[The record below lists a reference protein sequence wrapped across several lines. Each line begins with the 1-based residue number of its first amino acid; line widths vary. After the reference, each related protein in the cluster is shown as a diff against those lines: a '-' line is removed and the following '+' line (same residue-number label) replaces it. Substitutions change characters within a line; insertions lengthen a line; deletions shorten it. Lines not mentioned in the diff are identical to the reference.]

1 MKDLMGMTG
10 RLTLVL
16 RDGDGTVVLEQVQ
29 DNRIVS
35 SGRRLVAEMFAG
47 TTTGGPRLPV
57 SRIAVGEGSTEPA
70 DGDTALVAARGAARP
85 ISKVE
90 YLPVTTDG
98 VARVRVRL
106 TALLD
111 FGDANNPAV
120 PLREAGL
127 FNDAG
132 VLYSRVTFQPV
143 TKTDTFQLTLIWDID
158 F

>member
-1 MKDLMGMTG
+1 MKDRMEMSG

-16 RDGDGTVVLEQVQ
+16 RNRDGTVALERTQS
-29 DNRIVS
+29 NRIVA

-47 TTTGGPRLPV
+47 NTIGGPRRPV
-57 SRIAVGEGSTEPA
+57 SKIAVGEGSVAPA
-70 DGDTALVAARGAARP
+70 DGDTVLGAPRGAAKP
-85 ISKVE
+85 INQVE
-90 YLPVTTDG
+90 YLPVTAG
-98 VARVRVRL
+98 EVARIRVRL
-106 TALLD
+106 TVQLD

-127 FNDAG
+127 FNDAD
-132 VLYSRVTFQPV
+132 VLYSRVVFQPV